1 MLNYSPIQYE
11 SVISASALIDSFH
24 CYQSSIRRRTLSGYS
39 QTVNRHCSNDPV
51 IPRRPS
57 SLTPEFR
64 KNGSTVSCFCQ
75 EDNLLNMTSV
85 PTYYPTDMMPN
96 IDSYINHASISSSA
110 RYQNIGNIC
119 PSSTFV
125 PGPDLPDIGHSIP
138 SATLG
143 NSSRSHAPVAVSQGV
158 VQDDVDDDSFSLDIN
173 LTDPLMTDIV
183 GDLENWSFS
192 QTGLLGP
199 FDLNQCTFCSAPYLQ
214 QPTGFL
220 SSFSPLSV
228 CSVWPSDSYSNS
240 SPASCSSPSSEVLS
254 ATSTSSSESV
264 RSCKRK
270 RKFFR
275 SSRSVCL
282 SETNPHIHRS
292 QFASGIDTVANSS
305 LRKSWNVRCS
315 SAYLRIGRR
324 LRLNNRAH
332 PVPPPGSAR
341 PYVSTDSGVVDSSS
355 SSNALRPI
363 NPAALDEG
371 YISDSI
377 HTSSVDS
384 GPYAFDASPTL
395 RPGESIRHPASR
407 IHWVH
412 ASKRLHLLQF
422 ILKLLRD
429 QELPKRAS
437 SGVHLS
443 PSDLTTRSPDQQLLT
458 EAARETND
466 AVSSTISDDCVE
478 WINETERIFAIKD
491 PFRLA
496 QLWGLYKNN
505 RNMTF
510 DSLCR
515 SLRLYYVPGK
525 LERVRGQRNQY
536 RLLTDV
542 R

>member
-1 MLNYSPIQYE
+1 
-11 SVISASALIDSFH
+11 
-24 CYQSSIRRRTLSGYS
+24 
-39 QTVNRHCSNDPV
+39 
-51 IPRRPS
+51 
-57 SLTPEFR
+57 
-64 KNGSTVSCFCQ
+64 
-75 EDNLLNMTSV
+75 
-85 PTYYPTDMMPN
+85 MMPN
-96 IDSYINHASISSSA
+96 VDSDVNHAGISSIA
-110 RYQNIGNIC
+110 RYQNMGQIC
-119 PSSTFV
+119 LCSTFALD
-125 PGPDLPDIGHSIP
+125 PNLPDVSHSIP
-138 SATLG
+138 SVTLG
-143 NSSRSHAPVAVSQGV
+143 NSFRSHASVAVSQGV
-158 VQDDVDDDSFSLDIN
+158 VQEDGDDDTFSLDIN

-192 QTGLLGP
+192 QAGLLGP
-199 FDLNQCTFCSAPYLQ
+199 FDLNQCTFCSAPYWQ

-220 SSFSPLSV
+220 PSSYPLSI
-228 CSVWPSDSYSNS
+228 CSVWPSDSYSSS

-254 ATSTSSSESV
+254 ATSTNSSESV

-282 SETNPHIHRS
+282 SETNPHTHRS
-292 QFASGIDTVANSS
+292 RFAIGFDSVANSS
-305 LRKSWNVRCS
+305 LRKRWNVRCS

-324 LRLNNRAH
+324 LKLNSRAA
-332 PVPPPGSAR
+332 PVLPSDSVR
-341 PYVSTDSGVVDSSS
+341 PYAPTDSRVVDISPSPS
-355 SSNALRPI
+355 ALRSM

-371 YISDSI
+371 YISDSV
-377 HTSSVDS
+377 HTPLVDS
-384 GPYAFDASPTL
+384 GPYAFDVSPTL
-395 RPGESIRHPASR
+395 RLSESIKRSASR
-407 IHWVH
+407 NHWIH

-429 QELPKRAS
+429 QKTKRTS
-437 SGVHLS
+437 SGVDTC
-443 PSDLTTRSPDQQLLT
+443 PSDLSTRSPDQKLVT
-458 EAARETND
+458 EATGEAND
-466 AVSSTISDDCVE
+466 AVSGTISDDCVE

-510 DSLCR
+510 ESLCR

-525 LERVRGQRNQY
+525 LERVRGQRNHY

>member
-1 MLNYSPIQYE
+1 MLNCNPIQYE
-11 SVISASALIDSFH
+11 SIISASTLTGSSH
-24 CYQSSIRRRTLSGYS
+24 CYQSSIRKRTLSGYS
-39 QTVNRHCSNDPV
+39 QTSNTHCSNDPVV

-64 KNGSTVSCFCQ
+64 NIQ
-75 EDNLLNMTSV
+75 EDNLLNITSV
-85 PTYYPTDMMPN
+85 PTCYPTDMIPN
-96 IDSYINHASISSSA
+96 TDSCINRAGISSSA
-110 RYQNIGNIC
+110 RYKNIGHIC
-119 PSSTFV
+119 LCSTFA
-125 PGPDLPDIGHSIP
+125 PGPTLPDVGHSVP
-138 SATLG
+138 SATLDD
-143 NSSRSHAPVAVSQGV
+143 SFRSHASVAVSQGM
-158 VQDDVDDDSFSLDIN
+158 VQDDGDDDSFSSDIN

-254 ATSTSSSESV
+254 ATSTNSSESV

-282 SETNPHIHRS
+282 SETNPHTHRS
-292 QFASGIDTVANSS
+292 QFANGVDTVANSS
-305 LRKSWNVRCS
+305 LRKRWNVRCS

-324 LRLNNRAH
+324 LRLNNHAAH
-332 PVPPPGSAR
+332 VPPSGSIR
-341 PYVSTDSGVVDSSS
+341 PFVSTDSRVVDSSLS
-355 SSNALRPI
+355 PNASRPI
-363 NPAALDEG
+363 NPAVLDEG

-384 GPYAFDASPTL
+384 GPYAFDMSPTL
-395 RPGESIRHPASR
+395 RLSESIKHSSSR
-407 IHWVH
+407 NHWIH

-437 SGVHLS
+437 SGVDIS
-443 PSDLTTRSPDQQLLT
+443 PSDLTTRSPDQQFLT
-458 EAARETND
+458 EAARETDD
-466 AVSSTISDDCVE
+466 AVSSTISKDCVE

-510 DSLCR
+510 ESLCR